1 MNHFVQ
7 NKSKATK
14 ALEDRMKKRK
24 LDKIIVNFKLTFKV
38 QKIKTKTMDAILSI
52 VPSRTFVQNVIPIK
66 NTVLQKS
73 AKAVGKSFLVKF

>member
-1 MNHFVQ
+1 
-7 NKSKATK
+7 
-14 ALEDRMKKRK
+14 MKKRK

-66 NTVLQKS
+66 NTVLQK
-73 AKAVGKSFLVKF
+73 KC